1 MKAYKSINFS
11 FETKAVISYAVVLS
25 FISFFIMLSPVFA
38 QQEDEFRGNKP
49 KAEIDVN
56 KQYDENGSI
65 SGCDSSFSWTWKG
78 ENFPLED
85 LDSIFNEFHSKFDIS
100 WNRYFVHPSDSF
112 NISHLNFDKFEKYF
126 YQNFDIDKYLP
137 DENFYKEYLPDE
149 QFLDQLGKKHDDFID
164 RYNEYLKEH
173 QKLIEKYFQEP
184 FYKKEENPEVKPNKN
199 IQNKKSQ
206 SGKKTGRA

>member
-38 QQEDEFRGNKP
+38 QQEDKLRDNKP

-56 KQYDENGSI
+56 KQYDENGNI
-65 SGCDSSFSWTWKG
+65 TGYDSGFSWTWKG
-78 ENFPLED
+78 ENFPVED
-85 LDSIFNEFHSKFDIS
+85 LDSIFNEFHSKFYIS
-100 WNRYFVHPSDSF
+100 WNEYFAHPSDSF
-112 NISHLNFDKFEKYF
+112 NISHLNFDNFNKYF
-126 YQNFDIDKYLP
+126 DRNFDIDKYLP
-137 DENFYKEYLPDE
+137 DEDFYQEYLPDE
-149 QFLDQLGKKHDDFID
+149 QFLDQLSKKHDDFID

-173 QKLIEKYFQEP
+173 QKLIEKYLQEP
-184 FYKKEENPEVKPNKN
+184 FYKEEENPEVKPNKN

-206 SGKKTGRA
+206 SREKNGRV